1 MRKYKGRFNWCWTE
15 GSFVC
20 IVKKSA
26 GHRLKWRVE
35 IVFQIA
41 LHKKDLELLKQIQ
54 AFFGGIGTIST
65 NPTGMCACFA
75 KSNFSKTNLK

>member
-1 MRKYKGRFNWCWTE
+1 MTRFYSTYSYTQDIINCLNPFFVTGLSDAE

-20 IVKKSA
+20 IIKRSV

-35 IVFQIA
+35 TVFQIG

-54 AFFGGIGTIST
+54 NFFGGIGVIST
-65 NPTGMCACFA
+65 N
-75 KSNFSKTNLK
+75 S